1 MKLLKTIT
9 AIALSLTILNIQAQN
24 NIPQGFSK
32 GNIVLADGSV
42 LPGYLKENMRRDAS
56 VTFLNETDK
65 KQKDYDG
72 SDLLSVQMDNIKFI
86 CIRGDF
92 FKVVSD
98 GELSFLQKSSD
109 VSNKAVY
116 NGVET
121 VFTNG
126 TEGKPGDYFIYNSSN
141 KLLKKVSKKNVEVVA
156 ADIFAGC
163 LAAIEKAK
171 TVNGDIAKVKDAV
184 EIYNSRNKK

>member
-9 AIALSLTILNIQAQN
+9 AILLSLAFFNSQAQN

-42 LPGYLKENMRRDAS
+42 LSGYLKDNIRRDAA
-56 VTFLNETDK
+56 VIFLNEANK

-72 SDLLSVQMDNIKFI
+72 SDLLSAQIDNTKFI

-92 FKVVSD
+92 FKVVSE

-109 VSNKAVY
+109 ASNKAVY
-116 NGVET
+116 NGAET
-121 VFTNG
+121 AFTNG
-126 TEGKPGDYFIYNSSN
+126 TDGKPGDYFIYNNSN
-141 KLLKKVSKKNVEVVA
+141 KELKKVSKRNVDLVA
-156 ADIFAGC
+156 VSIFAGC
-163 LAAIEKAK
+163 TAAIDKAK
-171 TVNGDIAKVKDAV
+171 SVNGDMAKVKDAV
-184 EIYNSRNKK
+184 DIYNSRKNN